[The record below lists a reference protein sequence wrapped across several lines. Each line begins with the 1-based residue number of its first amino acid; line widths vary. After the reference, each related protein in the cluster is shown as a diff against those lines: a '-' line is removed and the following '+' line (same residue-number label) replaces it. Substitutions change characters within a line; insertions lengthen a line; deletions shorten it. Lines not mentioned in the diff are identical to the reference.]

1 MLLKTRGMHRLM
13 PSAGSELQ
21 AALRTALA
29 AEEEE
34 ILRE

>member
-1 MLLKTRGMHRLM
+1 M

>member
-1 MLLKTRGMHRLM
+1 M

-34 ILRE
+34 EILRE